1 MEVRGHRV
9 TFLPNESRIHIQM
22 EYLLEL
28 SEDLGNLKD
37 KEDPCVTRKDEG
49 KKEKKGEKVR

>member
-1 MEVRGHRV
+1 
-9 TFLPNESRIHIQM
+9 M